1 MPELENRLRALAADV
16 AWPPTPDLE
25 RAVMAELA
33 ARRDRTRSGGLRRR
47 APAGLRPR
55 RLLAALLAALVLLPA
70 AGAVAFPAAREDV
83 LEWLGLRN
91 VTVRR
96 VPAPPPAARAELET
110 DLGRLVTLAQAQRE
124 AGFAA
129 ALPAALG
136 PPERVRVADG
146 RISLVY
152 APRPGLPRLDG
163 IDAGLVLTESRGG
176 IEGAYLRKLVH
187 IGTGVEAVVVH
198 GRRGAFISGGAHA
211 YLYVT
216 PQGEVRE
223 DRALLAGPTLIW
235 EQDGLVLRLELAAGR
250 DKALEIARSVRR

>member
-1 MPELENRLRALAADV
+1 MPELETRLRALAADV

-25 RAVMAELA
+25 RAVLA
-33 ARRDRTRSGGLRRR
+33 ARPRAGGLRLRR
-47 APAGLRPR
+47 PPGGRPR

-70 AGAVAFPAAREDV
+70 AGAVAFPGAREDV

-110 DLGRLVTLAQAQRE
+110 DLGRPATLAQAQRE

-152 APRPGLPRLDG
+152 APRPGLPRLAG
-163 IDAGLVLTESRGG
+163 LDAGLVLTQSRGG
-176 IEGAYLRKLVH
+176 IRGAYLQKLVLS
-187 IGTGVEAVVVH
+187 GTDVEAVTVR
-198 GRRGAFISGGAHA
+198 GRRGAFISGGDHA

-216 PQGEVRE
+216 PEGEVRE

-235 EQDGLVLRLELAAGR
+235 EQGGLVLRLELAAGR
-250 DKALEIARSVRR
+250 AKALQIARSVSG